1 LTGWNRVGVY
11 SLGTLKV
18 PTYGYRCTNC
28 GHQFE
33 IFQRMSDDPLKVCPN
48 CSQSTLKKVLYPI
61 GVAFKGSGFYSTDYK
76 GAGKSS
82 SSSGNGSAPSESKSD
97 AKPESKSDSKPES
110 KSDSGD

>member
-1 LTGWNRVGVY
+1 MTGWNRVGVY

-33 IFQRMSDDPLKVCPN
+33 IFQRMSDESLKVCPN

-61 GVAFKGSGFYSTDYK
+61 GVAFKGSGFYTTDYK

-97 AKPESKSDSKPES
+97 AKPDTKSEPKSESKSDSA
-110 KSDSGD
+110 D